1 MIDNIQIV
9 LITAITVVT
18 IILTIVGIQ
27 LFFVLREARK
37 FLKRVNLIGAELE
50 KIGLNISHGY
60 TELIGFFYGLKS
72 LTKILDFLSR
82 KKENDYPKNP
92 SRK

>member
-1 MIDNIQIV
+1 MIDNIQII
-9 LITAITVVT
+9 LITAVTVIT

-37 FLKRVNLIGAELE
+37 FLRRLNLVSNELE
-50 KIGLNISHGY
+50 KIGLSISHGY
-60 TELIGFFYGLKS
+60 TEIIGFFYGLKS
-72 LTKILDFLSR
+72 LTKILDFLSK
-82 KKENDYPKNP
+82 KKENDYSKNQ